1 MDTMRKFLLVVV
13 LVLLAAGAYFGLAPR
28 QQAQAPIGV
37 LLNGET
43 RKLAQQ
49 SQKFIEDIKFKDF
62 KAAAEHSSPEDRES
76 ADIPKLI
83 EKLFQVKPEFLEIN
97 QVQVLSA
104 DLDSTKQRARVKMQ
118 ADVKLLNTNE
128 LRKPELMLYWKKAPG
143 GQWYMDL
150 ASSLQ

>member
-1 MDTMRKFLLVVV
+1 MRKFLLV
-13 LVLLAAGAYFGLAPR
+13 LVLIVIAGGAFVALAPKH
-28 QQAQAPIGV
+28 QAQTPLSL
-37 LLNGET
+37 LLNGDT

-49 SQKFIEDIKFKDF
+49 SQKFLEDIKFKDF
-62 KAAAEHSSPEDRES
+62 KSAALHSSPEDRTT

-83 EKLFQVKPEFLEIN
+83 ERLFQVKPEFLEIN

-104 DLDSTKQRARVKMQ
+104 DLDSSRQRGRVKLQ
-118 ADVKLLNTNE
+118 ADVKLLNTSE
-128 LRKPELMLYWKKAPG
+128 LRKPEIMLYWKKAPT